1 MKIGDGIFQLRVA
14 ETENERTEGLGG
26 VAALPPNGGM
36 FFIFPADG
44 FHAIWMKN
52 MLIPIDI
59 VWLSHDFSVI
69 DARDNVSP
77 DSFPAIFSPQAP
89 ARFVVEL
96 PAGAVQAFSIK
107 EGGRAEILSE

>member
-1 MKIGDGIFQLRVA
+1 MKIGEGVFQLRVA

-26 VAALPPNGGM
+26 VAVLPLNEGM

-44 FHAIWMKN
+44 FHAMWMKN

-59 VWLSHDFSVI
+59 IWLTSDFLVI
-69 DARDNVSP
+69 DARDNVLPS
-77 DSFPAIFSPQAP
+77 SFPEIFSPQAP

-96 PAGAVQAFSIK
+96 PADALKAFSIK
-107 EGGRAEILSE
+107 EGSRTEILSE